1 MGTDEQMEKVNKT
14 DKKTLPPSFHMANI
28 QNILT
33 KTESGE
39 TGMFIKVL
47 EKSELPKRTT
57 KEEIHI
63 FYLFLKPG

>member
-1 MGTDEQMEKVNKT
+1 
-14 DKKTLPPSFHMANI
+14 MANI

-47 EKSELPKRTT
+47 EKINFLREQSKEENPYFLALFETWIKDGT
-57 KEEIHI
+57 KEAEYAIDD
-63 FYLFLKPG
+63 Y